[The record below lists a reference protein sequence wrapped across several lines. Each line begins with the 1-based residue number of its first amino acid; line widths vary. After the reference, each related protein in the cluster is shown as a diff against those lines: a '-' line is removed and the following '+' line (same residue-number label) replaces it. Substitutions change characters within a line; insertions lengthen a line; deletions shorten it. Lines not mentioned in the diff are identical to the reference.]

1 MSNDEQLHTLA
12 AAAGVAIDWV
22 DADGQPQKV
31 PAEVLRRI
39 LAGLELPANSE
50 SQIEDSLTRLQQTG
64 DELPPLLT
72 LERYQPLDLSAHF
85 APGRAFELTLE
96 DGQRH
101 AGRLDEQGRLPVI
114 EQPGYHQLAI
124 GERPITLAVA
134 PPHCTGVDELDTR
147 LSPRLWGLAVQL
159 YALRR
164 QGDGGIGDTQAL
176 ETLVHQAA
184 RQGAAGIAISPLH
197 AMFSADTHRFSPY
210 SPSSRLFFNVLHS
223 APGSILGEREV
234 RTAIEAN
241 GLAEEWQRL
250 EHLELIDWPAA
261 AVVKLRLL
269 RALHAEFRL
278 GGNPLEQDFAS
289 FRRNGGEALE
299 NHCCFE
305 ALHAYHVRH
314 NGLYDW
320 RQWDPALRCP
330 GSAAV
335 AGFAREYEDEITF
348 HAFAQWLIARGLERT
363 QNAARSAGMPIGL
376 IADLAVG
383 ADGGGS
389 QAWSRQAELLSTLT
403 VGAPP
408 DALNRSGQSWGVSAF
423 SPWGLRQ
430 HGFHAYIEMLRAN
443 LAHAGGIRI
452 DHVMGLKRLWVIP
465 PGGEQHDGAYLHYP
479 QEDLIRLLALES
491 WRHQAVILG
500 EDLGTVPK
508 GFRPMLAKR
517 GILGMRVLLFEQ
529 DTEGR
534 FPPPQDWPNNAL
546 ATSTTHDLPPL
557 AGWWR
562 ERDIDWRER
571 LQLADAEATE
581 AARETRRRERQALRE
596 ALADA
601 GGPALD
607 EPLDS
612 DGLIDACVSFLGE
625 TPAPLVLL
633 PMEDALGL
641 DEQANLPGTVDGHP
655 NWRRRLPGESDTL
668 LDGEAPARRLRLLKE
683 AREASSRRG

>member
-1 MSNDEQLHTLA
+1 MSNDERLRTLA
-12 AAAGVAIDWV
+12 AAAGIAVDWV

-31 PAEVLRRI
+31 TPEVLRRV
-39 LAGLELPANSE
+39 LAGLELPADSA
-50 SQIEDSLTRLQQTG
+50 SQIEDSLKQLRQTG
-64 DELPPLLT
+64 SELPPLLT
-72 LERYQPLDLSAHF
+72 LERQQRLDLSGHF
-85 APGRAFELTLE
+85 APGSAFDLTLE
-96 DGQRH
+96 DGHRH
-101 AGRLDEQGRLPVI
+101 SGRLDGQGCLPPI
-114 EQPGYHQLAI
+114 AQSGYHQLAI
-124 GERPITLAVA
+124 GEKLLTLAVA
-134 PPHCTGVDELDTR
+134 PPHCTGVDEL
-147 LSPRLWGLAVQL
+147 SGSPAPRLWGIAVQL
-159 YALRR
+159 YSLRR

-197 AMFSADTHRFSPY
+197 AMFSADNHRFSPY
-210 SPSSRLFFNVLHS
+210 SPSSRLFYNVLHS

-234 RTAIEAN
+234 RTAIEAS
-241 GLAEEWQRL
+241 GLTDEWQRL
-250 EHLELIDWPAA
+250 EQLDLIDWPAA
-261 AVVKLRLL
+261 AEAKLRLL
-269 RALHAEFRL
+269 RALHAEFRH

-299 NHCCFE
+299 NHCRFE

-335 AGFAREYEDEITF
+335 AGFAREYADEITF

-363 QNAARSAGMPIGL
+363 QHAACSAGMPIGL

-423 SPWGLRQ
+423 SPSGLRQ

-452 DHVMGLKRLWVIP
+452 DHVMGLQRLWLIP
-465 PGGEQHDGAYLHYP
+465 PGGEQRDGAYLHYP
-479 QEDLIRLLALES
+479 QEDLMRLLALES
-491 WRHQAVILG
+491 WRHKAVILG
-500 EDLGTVPK
+500 EDLGTVPE
-508 GFRPMLAKR
+508 GFRPMLAER

-529 DTEGR
+529 NDEGR
-534 FPPPQDWPNNAL
+534 FSRPQEWPDNAL
-546 ATSTTHDLPPL
+546 ATSTTHDLPTL
-557 AGWWR
+557 AGWWQ

-581 AARETRRRERQALRE
+581 AARQTRRRERQALHE

-601 GGPALD
+601 GGPAPD
-607 EPLDS
+607 APLDR
-612 DGLIDACVSFLGE
+612 DGLIDACVTFLGK

-633 PMEDALGL
+633 PVEDALGL

-655 NWRRRLPGESDTL
+655 NWRRRLPVESDGL
-668 LDGEAPARRLRLLKE
+668 LDGADPARRLRLLKE
-683 AREASSRRG
+683 ARAASSRRS